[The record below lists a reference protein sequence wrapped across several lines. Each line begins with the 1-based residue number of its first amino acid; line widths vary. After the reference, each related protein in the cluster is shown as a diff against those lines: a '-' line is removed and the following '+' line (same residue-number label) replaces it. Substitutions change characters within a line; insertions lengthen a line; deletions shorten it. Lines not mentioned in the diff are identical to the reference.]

1 MGIDG
6 VEYYFSFPNGCDA
19 HVIKSYGSYGW
30 NMDLWE
36 VDLYINGELAYIR
49 DFEYDVIGNLDDRG
63 VNELLMKIKDYP
75 KED

>member
-6 VEYYFSFPNGCDA
+6 VEYRFIFPNGYTATVLKC
-19 HVIKSYGSYGW
+19 YGSYGW

-36 VDLYINGELAYIR
+36 VDLYAKGELAYIY
-49 DFEYDVIGNLDDRG
+49 DFEYDVIGNLDDEG
-63 VNELLMKIKDYP
+63 VNKLLLKIKDYP